1 MMTDPIADLLTRI
14 RNAYRA
20 RLRYVDA
27 PNSKLKQA
35 IAEILLDQGY
45 IQNYLVID
53 DGRQGIL
60 RLYLK
65 YTYNGEPA
73 IRRIERVSKPGRRI
87 YAGVKDMPRVANG
100 LGIAILS
107 TSRGIITDKE
117 ARRQNVGGE
126 IICYVY

>member
-1 MMTDPIADLLTRI
+1 MTDPIADFLTRI

-27 PNSKLKQA
+27 PNAKLKQA

-53 DGRQGIL
+53 DGKQGIL

-65 YTYNGEPA
+65 YTYAGQPA
-73 IRRIERVSKPGRRI
+73 IRRLERVSRPGRRVYRGI
-87 YAGVKDMPRVANG
+87 RDMPRVANG
-100 LGIAILS
+100 QGIAILS
-107 TSRGIITDKE
+107 TSRGIMTDKE
-117 ARRQNVGGE
+117 ARKQNVGGE
-126 IICYVY
+126 VICYVY

>member
-1 MMTDPIADLLTRI
+1 MMTDPIADFLTRI

-27 PNSKLKQA
+27 PNAKLKQA

-53 DGRQGIL
+53 DGKQGIL

-65 YTYNGEPA
+65 YTYAGQPA
-73 IRRIERVSKPGRRI
+73 IRRLERVSRPGRRVYRGI
-87 YAGVKDMPRVANG
+87 RDMPRVANG
-100 LGIAILS
+100 QGIAILS
-107 TSRGIITDKE
+107 TSRGIMTDKE
-117 ARRQNVGGE
+117 ARKQNVGGE
-126 IICYVY
+126 VICYVY

>member
-20 RLRYVDA
+20 RLRHVDA

-87 YAGVKDMPRVANG
+87 YTGVKDMPRVANG

-117 ARRQNVGGE
+117 ARRHNVGGE